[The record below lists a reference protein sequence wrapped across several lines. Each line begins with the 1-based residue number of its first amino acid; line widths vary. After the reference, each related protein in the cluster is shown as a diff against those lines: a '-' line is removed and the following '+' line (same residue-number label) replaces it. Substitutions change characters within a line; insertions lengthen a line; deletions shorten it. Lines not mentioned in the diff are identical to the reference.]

1 MSNLSEY
8 LLGQIVQTM
17 HSLQSEQHEQNEQIK
32 HLAEKVD
39 EALTW
44 AQRLVWLG
52 LALVMAVGLNYNP
65 EKLAELIASLLK
77 ARP

>member
-1 MSNLSEY
+1 MSQLTDY
-8 LLGQIVQTM
+8 LLGQIAQKLNSVE
-17 HSLQSEQHEQNEQIK
+17 SEQHEQRDQIK

-44 AQRLVWLG
+44 AQRIVWLG
-52 LALVMAVGLNYNP
+52 MALVAAVAINYSP
-65 EKLAELIASLLK
+65 DEVAKVLASLLK